1 MQHIKGKLLANALQ
15 RCRIHFWTLAFQIL
29 RHVFLF
35 PKYFNSTQSPN
46 GNVDQPITV
55 FNEVHLN
62 FSDFAGVDESPIR
75 HVLNTVDDG
84 NNEMNSTDMSK
95 CMTYVAQTAT
105 PPLKRSVEVEFSDS
119 EDMLEGIR
127 NVVDKVSIE
136 DTCDALDLMTSNGMR
151 GSW

>member
-1 MQHIKGKLLANALQ
+1 MHQNVSEISA
-15 RCRIHFWTLAFQIL
+15 TLSYTTYTTLDFQT
-29 RHVFLF
+29 VTCFFF

-46 GNVDQPITV
+46 GNVDQV
-55 FNEVHLN
+55 FNDVHLN
-62 FSDFAGVDESPIR
+62 FPDFSGVDESPMR

-84 NNEMNSTDMSK
+84 NNDMSATDMSK

-105 PPLKRSVEVEFSDS
+105 PPLKRTVEVEFSDS
-119 EDMLEGIR
+119 EDMLEGMR